1 MTWCGI
7 WTLLTWIISNHIMIP
22 CNRGRFILQVSC
34 FFVVSTVARSVR
46 INCTAHTFIP
56 SVSKS
61 TPLRLWHRNRRGVK
75 CEELKKILKMG
86 FKFSIICGIFQV
98 LLVILFSVLVD
109 YGQHA
114 SPPHKRKGSAG
125 SVVNSSETLAVNDV
139 TVYYS
144 SKGFL

>member
-46 INCTAHTFIP
+46 INCTLAHSSAP
-56 SVSKS
+56 SVRARHWDCGIA
-61 TPLRLWHRNRRGVK
+61 TV
-75 CEELKKILKMG
+75 EELSARNWKKILKMG

-114 SPPHKRKGSAG
+114 SPPHKRKGFAG